1 MEQKKLIALSTN
13 GKQIAIV
20 KNVSEKE
27 YKTLLNEE
35 NEYNAK
41 QEHEYKSSL
50 ESLYCYADTK
60 SKEKDFILAKC
71 IYDNFVDRGLIDN
84 SDTFQQE
91 WYDYFFNDKELDLEQ
106 APQEYKK
113 ILDKVGNFNEKESD

>member
-1 MEQKKLIALSTN
+1 M
-13 GKQIAIV
+13 
-20 KNVSEKE
+20 
-27 YKTLLNEE
+27 LNKE
-35 NEYNAK
+35 NEYNAAKELLEESKRLDYESTK
-41 QEHEYKSSL
+41 QNVRMLMAREI
-50 ESLYCYADTK
+50 
-60 SKEKDFILAKC
+60 ILAKC

-91 WYDYFFNDKELDLEQ
+91 WYDYFFNDKELDLEH